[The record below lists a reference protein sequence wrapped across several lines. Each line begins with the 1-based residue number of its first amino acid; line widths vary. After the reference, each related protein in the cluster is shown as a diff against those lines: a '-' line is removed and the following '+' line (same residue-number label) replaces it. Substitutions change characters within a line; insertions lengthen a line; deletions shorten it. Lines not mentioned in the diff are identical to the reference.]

1 MVCPNCGSHEIKRNG
16 IRKNSDGTETQR
28 CYCSKC
34 QKEFSTGMEE
44 YKRGRLVKRA
54 IITPDKH
61 FPYADMPAIRVL
73 CQAIEMV
80 KPQIYVDLGDVGEWG
95 SVSHWKYK
103 RKATPPLEI
112 MIPEIDA
119 DVKAVNEGMDVI
131 DAVLDKVNCRERHF
145 CEGNHDNWLNHF
157 VERYPYLPQYGTL
170 KALKLNDRGYVY
182 HKFGKHLKIGKLYF
196 YHGHQYGGQ
205 YHASNHLR
213 KLGCNIMYGH
223 WHDLQ
228 QMSVTHMDGPKSA
241 WSIGCLKDM
250 NDESNDWLEHRKI
263 NWAHAFAIVDY
274 YGDNGD
280 FTVNVIQIIDGRCS
294 LWGQMLDGNN

>member
-1 MVCPNCGSHEIKRNG
+1 MVCPNCGSRKYKRNG
-16 IRKNSDGTETQR
+16 IRINRDGSEQQR
-28 CYCSKC
+28 CCCSTC
-34 QKEFSTGMEE
+34 GKEFSTGLEE
-44 YKRGRLVKRA
+44 FNRSKLVKRA

-61 FPYADMPAIRVL
+61 FPQADMPAINVL
-73 CQAIEMV
+73 CQAIDLV
-80 KPQIYVDLGDVGEWG
+80 KPQIYVDLGDTGEWG

-103 RKATPPLEI
+103 RKVTPPLEV
-112 MIPEIDA
+112 MIPEIDK
-119 DVKAVNEGMDVI
+119 DVEVVNKGMDII
-131 DAVLDKVNCRERHF
+131 DEALDKVGCSEKHF

-157 VERYPYLPQYGTL
+157 VGKYPYLPQYASVKAMKL
-170 KALKLNDRGYVY
+170 KERGYAY
-182 HKFGKHLKIGKLYF
+182 HQFGKHLKIGKLYF

-205 YHASNHLR
+205 YHTANHLR

-228 QMSVTHMDGPKSA
+228 HMTVTHMDGPKAA

-250 NDESNDWLEHRKI
+250 SAEENEWLDHRKI

-274 YGDNGD
+274 YGEEGD

-294 LWGQMLDGNN
+294 IWGQMLDGNS